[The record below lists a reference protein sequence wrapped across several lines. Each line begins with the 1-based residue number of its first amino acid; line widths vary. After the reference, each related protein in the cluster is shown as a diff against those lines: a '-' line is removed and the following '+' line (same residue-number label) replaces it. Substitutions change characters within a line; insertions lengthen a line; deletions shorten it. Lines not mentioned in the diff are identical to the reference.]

1 MHKSKTHS
9 IKKVTKIL
17 TDILKKN
24 NRSLKKEKIP
34 TSKPLHQLGYIDSF
48 DIMNLIEIVQK
59 EFAIKFK
66 NDELN
71 INKISNLEK
80 FSKIIIKKLNSR
92 N

>member
-1 MHKSKTHS
+1 MHKSKTQN

-24 NRSLKKEKIP
+24 RSLKKENSDFK
-34 TSKPLHQLGYIDSF
+34 KPLHQLGYIDSF

>member
-9 IKKVTKIL
+9 IKKFTKIL

>member
-1 MHKSKTHS
+1 MHKSKTQN

>member
-1 MHKSKTHS
+1 MHKSKTQN

-24 NRSLKKEKIP
+24 NRYFKKEKIP

>member
-1 MHKSKTHS
+1 MHKSKTQN

-48 DIMNLIEIVQK
+48 DIMN
-59 EFAIKFK
+59 
-66 NDELN
+66 
-71 INKISNLEK
+71 
-80 FSKIIIKKLNSR
+80 
-92 N
+92 